1 MKKIIIFFLPLL
13 FSAFV
18 ILLSLNEI
26 LWIKIWG
33 SYFTVPP
40 QIPPFSDLDA
50 ISRALTS
57 KQQGF
62 NPYIDNPYDL
72 TNRTYVYPSIWLYFF
87 DLFSL
92 NTKINFQIF
101 NAILIYFYALIYLKL
116 AYDINKKV
124 FSIILSILF
133 FSSASMLAVERLNIE
148 IIIFILIY
156 FLASANSFK
165 NQFILYLIAVYG
177 KLYPIFSVF
186 IFLKKIKIL
195 ILMIFLSFLLL
206 FFIREEIFL
215 LIKNGNEVALNIAYG
230 VPTLTKGMWY
240 YSKKLGYFLN
250 DENYRSFKYI
260 MIFLASIYATFIIL
274 IKFKFGDKS
283 VLKTISLEEKLFI
296 CGGGIFIGR
305 FINFSN
311 IDYGLIFLVFTLP
324 YLLKDKITY
333 LKIILLVLIAISFN
347 SIWFDL
353 FEGDRFTY
361 TYLALALFIH
371 SVKIIIFST
380 ICYFYGEILNNHIK
394 IKFK

>member
-1 MKKIIIFFLPLL
+1 MKKFIIYFFPLL
-13 FSAFV
+13 FSLFV
-18 ILLSLNEI
+18 MFVSLNETM
-26 LWIKIWG
+26 WIKFWD
-33 SYFTVPP
+33 YFTVPP

-50 ISRALTS
+50 ISRALIS

-72 TNRTYVYPSIWLYFF
+72 KNRSFVYPSIWLYFF

-92 NTKINFQIF
+92 NKKINFQIF
-101 NAILIYFYALIYLKL
+101 STILIYFYALIYLKL
-116 AYDINKKV
+116 AYNINKKV
-124 FSIILSILF
+124 FSIILIILF

-156 FLASANSFK
+156 FLACSNSFK
-165 NQFILYLIAVYG
+165 NQFILYFIALYG

-186 IFLKKIKIL
+186 IFLKNIKIL
-195 ILMIFLSFLLL
+195 LLMIFLSFLLL
-206 FFIREEIFL
+206 FLIREEIFF
-215 LIKNGNEVALNIAYG
+215 LIKNGNEVALNIAHG
-230 VPTLTKGMWY
+230 IPTLTKGMWY

-250 DENYRSFKYI
+250 DENYKAFKYI
-260 MIFLASIYATFIIL
+260 MIFLASIYATIIFL
-274 IKFKFGDKS
+274 IKFKFGEKS
-283 VLKTISLEEKLFI
+283 VLEKISLEEKLFI

-324 YLLKDKITY
+324 YILKDKITY
-333 LKIILLVLIAISFN
+333 LRIILLVLIAISFN

-353 FEGDRFTY
+353 FEGDRFTF
-361 TYLALALFIH
+361 TYLALALSIH
-371 SVKIIIFST
+371 SIKIIIFSI
-380 ICYFYGEILNNHIK
+380 ICYYFCEILNNHIK

>member
-1 MKKIIIFFLPLL
+1 
-13 FSAFV
+13 
-18 ILLSLNEI
+18 
-26 LWIKIWG
+26 
-33 SYFTVPP
+33 
-40 QIPPFSDLDA
+40 
-50 ISRALTS
+50 
-57 KQQGF
+57 
-62 NPYIDNPYDL
+62 
-72 TNRTYVYPSIWLYFF
+72 
-87 DLFSL
+87 
-92 NTKINFQIF
+92 
-101 NAILIYFYALIYLKL
+101 
-116 AYDINKKV
+116 
-124 FSIILSILF
+124 
-133 FSSASMLAVERLNIE
+133 MLAIERLNIE

-156 FLASANSFK
+156 FLASSNSFK

-230 VPTLTKGMWY
+230 VPALTKGMWY

-333 LKIILLVLIAISFN
+333 WKIILLVLIAISFN